1 MTPSLAKKMLL
12 FGILI
17 AGAAFALAFQ
27 SAHVRL
33 PAVQEGT
40 VSFVGSPASGPDIVP
55 NQVLAKFRREVSL
68 PLRAAT
74 LIAYKSKVVARIARL
89 DVDVLEIPDGTSV
102 EEMVGALSRNPD
114 IEYAEPNPIVRALV
128 TPNDSLFQY
137 QYALF
142 NTGQLI
148 GSVPGSPQGKS
159 SSDIKAPA
167 GWEETLGKESVTV
180 AVVDTGVDLTHP
192 DLKNKLKTSGRDFV
206 NNDYDASDDFG
217 HGTMVAGIIGAETNN
232 NEGIAGVG
240 WNCKILPVKV
250 LDHTGTGT
258 TDKSAQGIIWAAD
271 NGAQVINLSLG
282 GPAGSETLRAALQYA
297 YDKGV
302 VIVAAAGNTGGAVL
316 YPAAY
321 DNYVFAVAAT
331 DYNDARASFSS
342 VGAEIDAAAPGVRI
356 LTTVPVGYFGA
367 GSLPYGYGE
376 GTSLASPHVAGLAAL
391 LKSIKSALKPA
402 EIMDIIRYSADD
414 VNAGQ
419 YKGKDEFLG
428 YGRINMEK
436 ALIPLKVIRI

>member
-1 MTPSLAKKMLL
+1 MTTSWAKKSFL
-12 FGILI
+12 FGTLVVTTT
-17 AGAAFALAFQ
+17 FALAFQ
-27 SAHVRL
+27 SAHVRQ
-33 PAVQEGT
+33 PAIPAGL
-40 VSFVGSPASGPDIVP
+40 VSFVGSPAPGPDVVP
-55 NQVLAKFRREVSL
+55 HQVLVKFRRDISL
-68 PLRAAT
+68 PLKAAT
-74 LIAYKSKVVARIARL
+74 LIAYQAKVVARIARL
-89 DVDVLEIPDGTSV
+89 DVDVIEIPDGTSV

-114 IEYAEPNPIVRALV
+114 VVYAEANPFLRALV
-128 TPNDSLFQY
+128 TPNDSLFRY
-137 QYALF
+137 QYALS
-142 NTGQLI
+142 NTGQEI
-148 GSVPGSPQGKS
+148 GSIPGSPQGQS
-159 SSDIKAPA
+159 SADIKAPTA
-167 GWEETLGKESVTV
+167 WEETVGTESVTV
-180 AVVDTGVDLTHP
+180 AVVDSGVDLAHP
-192 DLKNKLKTSGRDFV
+192 DLKNKLKNSGRDFV
-206 NNDYDASDDFG
+206 NNDYDASDDFV
-217 HGTMVAGIIGAETNN
+217 HGTMIAGIIAAETNN
-232 NEGIAGVG
+232 AEGISGVA

-250 LDHTGTGT
+250 LDEAGNGT

-282 GPAGSETLRAALQYA
+282 GPVGSETLRSALQYA
-297 YDKGV
+297 FDKGV

-321 DNYVFAVAAT
+321 DNYVLAVAAT

-367 GSLPYGYGE
+367 GSLPYGYAE

-391 LKSIKSALKPA
+391 LKSIKSALQPA
-402 EIMDIIRYSADD
+402 AIMDIIRYSADD

-436 ALIPLKVIRI
+436 ALVPLKVVRH